1 MGEHFLHSGCLARTL
16 IPPPFIMSTKLVY
29 FPLRGRGDG
38 IRALLHVAGVE
49 FEDEK
54 VTFEEWPSKKA
65 EQPFGQ
71 LPVLHDGDDVIAQTH
86 AIERHIAR
94 KYGLYG
100 ANASEAALIDQ
111 AVEIGRDIADAVF
124 KTVTA
129 DDFEAA
135 KEKLIN
141 ETGKNNLA
149 NLSKLLAK
157 AGGDGFLVGSKP
169 TLADTSLWHVLNN
182 FYAPLK
188 SANGGKSVLTEDIEA
203 YLARLNAVPA
213 IANFVKN
220 HQANVSLPKFPTL
233 KYLNEPE
240 HFA

>member
-1 MGEHFLHSGCLARTL
+1 MGNISCIRVALHARSF
-16 IPPPFIMSTKLVY
+16 PPPFIMSTKLVY

-157 AGGDGFLVGSKP
+157 A
-169 TLADTSLWHVLNN
+169 
-182 FYAPLK
+182 